1 MRNSTR
7 RKDLDF
13 YLNLNY
19 PVTIHPDID
28 GGFVAEIQE
37 LPGCITQG
45 ETLEEV
51 FEAIEDARRGWIQVA
66 FESGQD
72 IPLPRDIEEYSGRIL
87 LRIPK
92 SLHGT
97 LTYAAKRDGVSLNQ
111 YISSLLS
118 SEVQRDVMKDK
129 MVAGI
134 SKR

>member
-1 MRNSTR
+1 MRNNIRS
-7 RKDLDF
+7 KDLEF

-19 PVTIHPDID
+19 PVTIHPDTD
-28 GGFVAEIQE
+28 GGFFAEIQE
-37 LPGCITQG
+37 LPGCMTQG

-51 FEAIEDARRGWIQVA
+51 FEAIEDARHGWIQVA
-66 FESGQD
+66 YENAQD
-72 IPLPRDIEEYSGRIL
+72 IPLPRDMEEYSGRIL

-97 LTYAAKRDGVSLNQ
+97 LIYAAKRDGVSLNQ

-118 SEVQRDVMKDK
+118 SEVPRDVTKDK
-129 MVAGI
+129 MVASL